1 MATLPTA
8 NGRQKMRIE
17 NKLLTRELLDEY
29 NTLIRSLYSVT
40 RAVM

>member
-17 NKLLTRELLDEY
+17 KKLLTRELLDEY
-29 NTLIRSLYSVT
+29 NTLVWFYYIRLHVL
-40 RAVM
+40 